1 MVLLLARTHYSLL
14 TGPSSAQQ
22 VCEAAVRLG
31 HGSLALVDGGLY
43 GLWPFA
49 QQARRLGLRAVFGCE
64 LEHAGRRLF
73 ALAQDRSGY
82 ASLCELLSARN
93 LDPDF
98 DLPRA
103 AARLSDGLVFL
114 CRDLGLLP
122 QLAVRLPRERL
133 FVAVG
138 PRGEGAD
145 EAGGGAFAAAAHER
159 GDAASRQG
167 RTAGNALQQKRV
179 GEDSHAPVRSAAAS
193 NAARQSD
200 SGADSQA
207 TWNGS
212 SHSDAA
218 TSRRK
223 AMDVSVSPPRSA
235 LLQAARDLD
244 LELCAVRDVW
254 FAEAADHARHL
265 LFLAVK
271 HNLAL
276 RACDDG
282 TFLGVRAASPS
293 MCVPTQA
300 ECAFGH
306 DDLPRAVANAERV
319 VASCSLSFAEHE
331 PPIFPTY
338 ATPEGTTPAAH
349 LHALAA
355 SGLQRKLAAR
365 RASDAER
372 DVANARLLRE
382 LAVIEAMGFAPYFLV
397 VREIAQLAHE
407 RGIPCLGRGSA
418 ADSLVAYSL
427 GLTEADPIRYGLL
440 FERFLNPARRD
451 LPDID
456 LDFCWRRRDELLE
469 AVYAH
474 FGHDRVAMIATYNT
488 CGPRAAYL
496 EAAKAGGVP
505 PAEATRRSKLLP
517 WHARAGES
525 LACAIAATKGFYRE
539 RALPE
544 ERERAIVA
552 AADALLDAPRHLGLH
567 PGGIVVTP
575 GPVARHAPLERS
587 QKGVVVTQYDKR
599 FVEALGLVKIDLL
612 GNRALT
618 IVDDCERS
626 LRAHGTEVRDAAL
639 VAEDD
644 EKTVA
649 LLQTGRTLGC
659 FQVESPAMRTL
670 LRQMQAPHMDRVIQ
684 AVALVRPGPAAS
696 GMKDAFLRRA
706 RGLEDA
712 SAAHPVLAE
721 AFADTFGIMLYQ
733 EDVIRAAMAVAGI
746 DAEAGDT
753 LRRRLCGKDGPSR
766 GELEGFVV
774 AGLRRGL
781 PRAEIEAIWAEMARF
796 SSYSFCKAHAV
807 TYGRLA
813 FRCVYLKAHWPAA
826 FLCAVLDNEAG
837 YFDTGVYVEEAKRL
851 GAVLLQPCVQRGED
865 RFVLEGLTTI
875 RVGWSRVHGLTQ
887 RTRAQIAAA
896 RRSGGPFRS
905 FDDFLRRV
913 GPQRDEAESLV
924 RIGACDAFGIA
935 RRELL
940 WRLQVAANP
949 RLQAQ
954 RARAEAPGALFD
966 DALLPRDVAY
976 PQLPDYGPEERT
988 RIELELLGFALGAH
1002 PVDVL
1007 WRDDSPAARN
1017 CVPCGRVDERTGE
1030 TITIRGWLVAWRQ
1043 HRTENGDAMAFATI
1057 EDGTGL
1063 VEATLFPKAYEQWG
1077 AVFRGRGPYVV
1088 RGIVE
1093 ERLGGVGLRALAVHG
1108 PDSVWQAARVAP
1120 LHDGP
1125 TSR

>member
-1 MVLLLARTHYSLL
+1 MVLLLVRTHYSLL

-22 VCEAAVRLG
+22 VCEAAVRKG
-31 HGSLALVDGGLY
+31 HSSLALVDGGLY

-49 QQARRLGLRAVFGCE
+49 QQARRLGLRAIFGCE
-64 LEHAGRRLF
+64 IVHAGRRLF
-73 ALAQDRSGY
+73 ALAQDRAGY

-103 AARLSDGLVFL
+103 AARLCAGLVYL
-114 CRDLGLLP
+114 CRDLELLP
-122 QLAVRLPRERL
+122 QLAARVSRERL

-138 PRGEGAD
+138 PRGEDAGD
-145 EAGGGAFAAAAHER
+145 GGGRSFAAAAPEMAE
-159 GDAASRQG
+159 GASRRSNTAANVSRRKDIDADAG
-167 RTAGNALQQKRV
+167 TSRRTAANASPRKHAD
-179 GEDSHAPVRSAAAS
+179 EDPST
-193 NAARQSD
+193 ARGGSP
-200 SGADSQA
+200 GA
-207 TWNGS
+207 TVT
-212 SHSDAA
+212 

-223 AMDVSVSPPRSA
+223 AMDVDVPPPRSA
-235 LLQAARDLD
+235 LLQLARDLD
-244 LELCAVRDVW
+244 LEPCAVRDVW

-300 ECAFGH
+300 ECALGH
-306 DDLPRAVANAERV
+306 DDQPRAVANAERV
-319 VASCSLSFAEHE
+319 LASCSLSFGEHE
-331 PPIFPTY
+331 PPIFPSY
-338 ATPEGTTPAAH
+338 ATPEGTTPAAY

-365 RASDAER
+365 RASDIER
-372 DVANARLLRE
+372 DAANARLLRE

-397 VREIAQLAHE
+397 VREIAQIAHE

-456 LDFCWRRRDELLE
+456 LDFCWRRRDELLD

-488 CGPRAAYL
+488 CGLRAAYL

-505 PAEATRRSKLLP
+505 PTEAARRSKLLP
-517 WHARAGES
+517 WHAHAGES
-525 LACAIAATKGFYRE
+525 LSRAIAATKGFYRE

-552 AADALLDAPRHLGLH
+552 AAEALLDAPRHLGVH

-575 GPVARHAPLERS
+575 GPVARHVPLERS

-626 LRAHGTEVRDAAL
+626 LRAHGTEVRDADL

-644 EKTVA
+644 ARTVA
-649 LLQTGRTLGC
+649 LLQSGRTLGC

-721 AFADTFGIMLYQ
+721 AFADTVGVMLYQ

-766 GELEGFVV
+766 NEFEGFVV

-781 PRAEIEAIWAEMARF
+781 PREQIEAIWAEMARF
-796 SSYSFCKAHAV
+796 SAYSFCKAHAV

-851 GAVLLQPCVQRGED
+851 GAVLLPPCVQRGED
-865 RFVLEGLTTI
+865 RFRLEGLSTI
-875 RVGWSRVHGLTQ
+875 RVGWSRVRGMTQ

-896 RRSGGPFRS
+896 RRSGDAFRS

-913 GPQRDEAESLV
+913 APQRDEAESLV
-924 RIGACDAFGIA
+924 RVGACDAFGVA

-954 RARAEAPGALFD
+954 RERAEAPGALFE

-976 PQLPDYGPEERT
+976 PQLPDYGPQERT
-988 RIELELLGFALGAH
+988 HIELELLGFALGAH

-1007 WRDDSPAARN
+1007 WRDDSPAARD
-1017 CVPCGRVDERTGE
+1017 CVPCGHVDERIGLTVS
-1030 TITIRGWLVAWRQ
+1030 IRGWLVAWRQ
-1043 HRTENGDAMAFATI
+1043 HRNQSGEAMAFATI

-1063 VEATLFPKAYEQWG
+1063 VETTLFPKACEQWG

-1093 ERLGGVGLRALAVHG
+1093 ERLGGVGLRVLAVRG
-1108 PDSVWQAARVAP
+1108 PESAGLGEGAALRMGGLSP
-1120 LHDGP
+1120 
-1125 TSR
+1125 